1 MSARAHSGDVRAD
14 PSLPNRVGVVRGYEA
29 SSNQSFRLRWVPC
42 RREGRRG
49 ARELERREHRA
60 RDGGVHDD
68 GDHAATAAARARKHV
83 GGEQPR
89 NSSAQ
94 GTPVPRVPERLGVA
108 RGHQPAELLL
118 TDPDTLAQWTRWLR
132 SGEMLDVDPLG
143 DMIHLQARDGGP
155 VQRAQSWLEIQR
167 RFLA

>member
-1 MSARAHSGDVRAD
+1 MAESTTT
-14 PSLPNRVGVVRGYEA
+14 
-29 SSNQSFRLRWVPC
+29 
-42 RREGRRG
+42 
-49 ARELERREHRA
+49 
-60 RDGGVHDD
+60 
-68 GDHAATAAARARKHV
+68 ATTLQRPPHGHNSTSVANTR
-83 GGEQPR
+83 R
-89 NSSAQ
+89 NSSAH

-118 TDPDTLAQWTRWLR
+118 TEPDTLAQWTRWRR